1 MPLWFFDIFIYAL
14 DEPILNVDI
23 CIKRLVIVDHPPSF
37 DQQLFTLQGR
47 STERR
52 GEREGGRGTGGVEFN
67 PDILIYCTISY
78 VIHDLIAIL

>member
-1 MPLWFFDIFIYAL
+1 MPLQFFDIFIYAL

-47 STERR
+47 SA
-52 GEREGGRGTGGVEFN
+52 ERERE
-67 PDILIYCTISY
+67 
-78 VIHDLIAIL
+78 